1 MGSVAFN
8 RCGLHTQSGHL
19 RLWSPSA
26 RIPSSSGDWSIRGVQ
41 LSHSSRHC
49 LLRPLS
55 SLQRTC
61 RSLVTLKGSPV
72 EAPGEPLSGPNH
84 LRRGT
89 PASPSEKG
97 ERSGDR
103 ERIWLGSY
111 ESPEKAARAF
121 DAAAVCL
128 RGRRARLNFPDSP
141 PPRITAGA
149 QPLTHQ
155 QIQAAAARHAAA
167 APGPAQPPTPVD
179 SPAASSPASDEFTA
193 GSDDALD
200 WSFMDPQMGAPLTFD
215 GYFPAPLDDFMY
227 DFSSSVPATPLDV
240 ADDHCGIDF
249 GSNSFL
255 WSF

>member
-1 MGSVAFN
+1 MTERKGSGSAGEKRYKGV
-8 RCGLHTQSGHL
+8 RRRKWGRPPEPSTPP
-19 RLWSPSA
+19 PSA
-26 RIPSSSGDWSIRGVQ
+26 SAAA
-41 LSHSSRHC
+41 
-49 LLRPLS
+49 
-55 SLQRTC
+55 
-61 RSLVTLKGSPV
+61 
-72 EAPGEPLSGPNH
+72 APGSTSP
-84 LRRGT
+84 T
-89 PASPSEKG
+89 P
-97 ERSGDR
+97 
-103 ERIWLGSY
+103 
-111 ESPEKAARAF
+111 
-121 DAAAVCL
+121 
-128 RGRRARLNFPDSP
+128 P